1 MSPAAARLFNAAGLF
16 GLSGILL
23 VAFGYQ
29 FVRGEVPCPLCLLQR
44 AAFAAAGVGLALN
57 LCLGSRPAHY
67 AVTIISAVAGALIAG
82 RQVLLHIVPGSG
94 AYGSALFGLHFYTW
108 ALIAF
113 MLIVCAAAFMLLFER
128 QFAVAPADDR
138 VLHRVRDDSR
148 MLHRAGDDS
157 GMGRRIGHAAVLLFL
172 ILVFANAVLTFAECG
187 LGLCPDNPTNY
198 QLFSG
203 GGLW

>member
-1 MSPAAARLFNAAGLF
+1 MSPFAARLLNAAGLF

-29 FVRGEVPCPLCLLQR
+29 FWLGELPCPLCLLQR

-57 LCLGSRPAHY
+57 VCLGSRPAHY
-67 AVTIISAVAGALIAG
+67 AITIISAVTGALIAG

-113 MLIVCAAAFMLLFER
+113 GLIVCAAACMLLFER
-128 QFAVAPADDR
+128 QFVAAPADG
-138 VLHRVRDDSR
+138 R
-148 MLHRAGDDS
+148 MLRQADADGGIRHL
-157 GMGRRIGHAAVLLFL
+157 GRSSVLLFL
-172 ILVFANAVLTFAECG
+172 VLVLANALLTFAECG
-187 LGLCPDNPTNY
+187 LGLCPDDPKNY

-203 GGLW
+203 GGWW

>member
-1 MSPAAARLFNAAGLF
+1 MSPAAARLFNTAGLF

-29 FVRGEVPCPLCLLQR
+29 FWLGELPCPLCLLQR

-67 AVTIISAVAGALIAG
+67 AITIISAVAGALIAG

-113 MLIVCAAAFMLLFER
+113 GLAVCAAAFMLLFER
-128 QFAVAPADDR
+128 QFVAAPADDR

-148 MLHRAGDDS
+148 MLHPAGQV
-157 GMGRRIGHAAVLLFL
+157 AVLLFL
-172 ILVFANAVLTFAECG
+172 LLVLANAVLTFAECG
-187 LGLCPDNPTNY
+187 LGLCPDNPTSY